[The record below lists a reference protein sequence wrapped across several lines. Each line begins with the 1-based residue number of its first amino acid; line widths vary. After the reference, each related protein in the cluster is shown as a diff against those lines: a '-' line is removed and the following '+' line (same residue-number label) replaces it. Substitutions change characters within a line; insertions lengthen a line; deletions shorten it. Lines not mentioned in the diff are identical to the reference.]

1 MKKLIYSTVL
11 LLSLGLVGCSDNEE
25 SPSQTET
32 ESGQTEV
39 PAKSNG
45 VANENEVIANVEIM
59 TGGTFTKDVSLV
71 DNVAVIDFYDN
82 FDAYKEENP
91 DSNVTEEDYK
101 LYFETSDTI
110 ERILVTESV
119 RLLRKTPELSGVK
132 VTLPYEGKVYSIDL
146 NRDSLTEYL
155 GFDVGELAENKD
167 WNEKFMVQYGDDD
180 LNRKKL
186 FNQFGTVN

>member
-1 MKKLIYSTVL
+1 MKKLIISTSLLSAL
-11 LLSLGLVGCSDNEE
+11 LLGACSDEDSKPN
-25 SPSQTET
+25 SET
-32 ESGQTEV
+32 TVEQPEA
-39 PAKSNG
+39 PIKSEKN
-45 VANENEVIANVEIM
+45 ADEDEVIANVEVM
-59 TGGTFTKDVSLV
+59 TGGSFIKNVLLV
-71 DNVAVIDFYDN
+71 ENLAVINFYDN
-82 FDAYKEENP
+82 FDTYKAANP

-110 ERILVTESV
+110 DRILVTESV

-167 WNEKFMVQYGDDD
+167 WNEKFMVPYGDDD

-186 FNQFGTVN
+186 FNEFGTVN

>member
-11 LLSLGLVGCSDNEE
+11 VLSLGLVGCSDNEE
-25 SPSQTET
+25 STSKTET
-32 ESGQTEV
+32 ESGKTEA

-45 VANENEVIANVEIM
+45 VADENEVIANVEIM
-59 TGGTFTKDVSLV
+59 TGGTFTKNVSLV
-71 DNVAVIDFYDN
+71 DNIAVIDFYDN
-82 FDAYKEENP
+82 FDAYKAENP
-91 DSNVTEEDYK
+91 DSNVTEDDYK

-132 VTLPYEGKVYSIDL
+132 VTLPYEGKVYSSDL

-155 GFDVGELAENKD
+155 GFDVGELVENKD
-167 WNEKFMVQYGDDD
+167 WNEKFMVPYGDDD